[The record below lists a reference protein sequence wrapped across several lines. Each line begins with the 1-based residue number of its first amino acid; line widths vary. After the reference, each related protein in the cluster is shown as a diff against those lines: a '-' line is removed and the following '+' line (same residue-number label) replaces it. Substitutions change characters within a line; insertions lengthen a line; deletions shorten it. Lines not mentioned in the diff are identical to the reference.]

1 MALTHNFKYFVMCD
15 ELHYLST
22 ELQVYSHAFMLS
34 NLLICFS
41 FRLRNRKICPNN
53 GTRIK
58 HCADCLDFPSSG
70 TTYFSKIRIDFRRL
84 VLIPEDTTFA
94 LKFGR
99 YPPPLASA
107 GDCFSQAHCP
117 QGTFKLNL
125 TDTGISLDPSV
136 TWRNSGYFV
145 SKKIDKSAD
154 GSVVVG
160 RCGGYCGMCT
170 PNELKV
176 RCIDS

>member
-84 VLIPEDTTFA
+84 VLIRKFSSSCIF
-94 LKFGR
+94 LKF
-99 YPPPLASA
+99 
-107 GDCFSQAHCP
+107 DCYLGMLCS
-117 QGTFKLNL
+117 
-125 TDTGISLDPSV
+125 SV
-136 TWRNSGYFV
+136 
-145 SKKIDKSAD
+145 
-154 GSVVVG
+154 
-160 RCGGYCGMCT
+160 
-170 PNELKV
+170 
-176 RCIDS
+176 